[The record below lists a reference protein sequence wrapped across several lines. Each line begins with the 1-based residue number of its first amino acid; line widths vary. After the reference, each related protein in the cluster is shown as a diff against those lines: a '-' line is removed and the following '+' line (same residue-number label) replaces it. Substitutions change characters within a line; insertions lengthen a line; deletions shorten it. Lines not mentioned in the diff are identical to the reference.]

1 MVFEDEII
9 KEEIAG
15 IVNAFLMLKIKIEGK
30 VVFDKISKN
39 LESVIYNVL
48 EKGFVDEIDALSI
61 FGFVAY

>member
-1 MVFEDEII
+1 MGFEDKII

-15 IVNAFLMLKIKIEGK
+15 IVNALLMLKIKIEGK

-48 EKGFVDEIDALSI
+48 EKGFVDEVDALSI

>member
-1 MVFEDEII
+1 MFREEDII

-15 IVNAFLMLKIKIEGK
+15 IINAFLMAKIRIEDK
-30 VVFDKISKN
+30 EVFERIGKN
-39 LESVIYNVL
+39 LNSVISNVL

>member
-39 LESVIYNVL
+39 LESVIYNAL

>member
-1 MVFEDEII
+1 MGFEDKII

-15 IVNAFLMLKIKIEGK
+15 IVNALLMLKIKIEGK

-48 EKGFVDEIDALSI
+48 EKGFVDELDALSI